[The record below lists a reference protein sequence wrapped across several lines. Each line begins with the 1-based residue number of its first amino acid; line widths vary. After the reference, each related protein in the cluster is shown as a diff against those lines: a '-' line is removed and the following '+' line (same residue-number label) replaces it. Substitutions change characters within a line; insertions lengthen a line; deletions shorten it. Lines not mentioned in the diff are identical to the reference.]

1 MAVSS
6 SKIQDIHIEDKDVWA
21 QFQTKYKAGDY
32 TGAWQLIAD
41 TQFGN
46 KKDVA
51 SIWNQIAADLVY
63 VQGLDDPDFGSG
75 KIRVATTIPDDIKDG
90 EVWFQLTN
98 EADGLITIQQCTSAA
113 NKTNDSLYPKTI
125 ATNVLGGSDMTTYPI
140 SPKNADA
147 AISKL
152 ADGLY
157 DVSMSKG
164 TKTVWGVEDGGIFVN
179 ASPSMLFQTL
189 AYAGGLYLA
198 SIGGGERAFYKSED
212 GLNFTKVEIGS
223 FYPYNPFVLISGNG
237 YFYCLGRST
246 STGNTVSIYRSSDG
260 ETWIKQSDV
269 GSSSYSYKLYYVN
282 GYLMCCSSN
291 TGAGTFLYS
300 DDNGVTVKTVP
311 FEPWGTG
318 RENPPDDMGYISASN
333 RYFCVIQN
341 YDAFD
346 NAGKVGYSSIYRA
359 DALISANWTLIGVYG
374 GQYDKIATD
383 DYNIEFYP
391 SCNSASLTALVGNYP
406 NDVSLIEKGYSYPIQ
421 TGGYY
426 VDKWWTICR
435 DASASLFKIF
445 QSSSAGYEGVLIP
458 NSDAMQFPADK
469 ILTMAS
475 NGIDV
480 VYMKFMNQE
489 STMSASRKISSKQ
502 QTTHT
507 LTFTN
512 AKGNTLLS
520 AQID

>member
-6 SKIQDIHIEDKDVWA
+6 SKIQDIHIEDKDIWA

-32 TGAWQLIAD
+32 AGAWQLIAD

-51 SIWNQIAADLVY
+51 SIWNQITADLVY

-98 EADGLITIQQCTSAA
+98 ETDGLITIQQCTSAT
-113 NKTNDSLYPKTI
+113 NKTNDTLYPKTI
-125 ATNVLGGSDMTTYPI
+125 AANVLGGSDMTAYPI

-164 TKTVWGVEDGGIFVN
+164 SKMVWGVEDGGIFVN
-179 ASPSMLFQTL
+179 ASPYTFFQTL
-189 AYAGGLYLA
+189 AYTGGLYLA
-198 SIGGGERAFYKSED
+198 SIGEGERAFYKSED
-212 GLNFTKVEIGS
+212 GLNFTKVGISS
-223 FYPYNPFVLISGNG
+223 FYPYNLDALTSGGG
-237 YFYCLGRST
+237 YFYCLGRNSST
-246 STGNTVSIYRSSDG
+246 TTTVSIYRSNDG

-269 GSSSYSYKLYYVN
+269 GSTSHNYNLYYVN
-282 GYLMCCSSN
+282 NYLICCSTN
-291 TGAGTFLYS
+291 TGAGSFLYS
-300 DDNGVTVKTVP
+300 DDNGATIKTVS

-318 RENPPDDMGYISASN
+318 RATYPADIGYMSASN
-333 RYFCVIQN
+333 RYFCVIRS
-341 YDAFD
+341 YDGLNNTTKAEC
-346 NAGKVGYSSIYRA
+346 SSIYRM
-359 DALISANWTLIGVYG
+359 DTLISNSWTLVGVYEG
-374 GQYDKIATD
+374 DYNKIATD
-383 DYNIEFYP
+383 GFDVEFYP
-391 SCNSASLTALVGNYP
+391 SARSESSTGLVGTYP
-406 NDVSLIEKGYSYPIQ
+406 NDIALIEKGYSYPIQ
-421 TGGYY
+421 VGGYY
-426 VDKWWTICR
+426 AGKWWTICR
-435 DASASLFKIF
+435 DTFTSLFKIF
-445 QSSSAGYEGVLIP
+445 QSSSAGYEGTLIP
-458 NSDAMQFPADK
+458 NSDAMQFPTDE

-475 NGIDV
+475 NGVDV

-489 STMSASRKISSKQ
+489 STMSASRKISPKQ

-507 LTFTN
+507 LTFKN

>member
-6 SKIQDIHIEDKDVWA
+6 SRVQDIHIEDKELWA
-21 QFQTKYKAGDY
+21 QFQEKYKAGNY
-32 TGAWQLIAD
+32 TEAWTLIAD
-41 TQFGN
+41 TQFNN

-51 SIWNQIAADLVY
+51 SVWNGIASDLVY
-63 VQGLDDPDFGSG
+63 VQGLNDPDFDKN
-75 KIRVATTIPDDIKDG
+75 KIKVSAELPADIKDG

-98 EADGLITIQQCTSAA
+98 EAGGLITIQQCTSAA
-113 NKTNDSLYPKTI
+113 NKINDSLYPKTI
-125 ATNVLGGSDMTTYPI
+125 ATNVLGGSDMTAYPI

-164 TKTVWGVEDGGIFVN
+164 TKMVWGVEDGGIFVN

-223 FYPYNPFVLISGNG
+223 FYPFNPFALISGGG
-237 YFYCLGRST
+237 YFYCLGRNST
-246 STGNTVSIYRSSDG
+246 TTTTVSIYRSSDG
-260 ETWIKQSDV
+260 ETWTKQGDV
-269 GSSSYSYKLYYVN
+269 GPTSYGYNLYYVN
-282 GYLMCCSSN
+282 NYLICCSSN
-291 TGAGTFLYS
+291 TGAGSFLYS
-300 DDNGVTVKTVP
+300 DDNGATTKTVP

-318 RENPPDDMGYISASN
+318 RNTYPADIGYMSTSN
-333 RYFCVIQN
+333 RYFCVIRG
-341 YDAFD
+341 YDGL
-346 NAGKVGYSSIYRA
+346 NNTEKVGYSSIYRM
-359 DALISANWTLIGVYG
+359 DTLISNSWTLVGVYEG
-374 GQYDKIATD
+374 DYNKIATD
-383 DYNIEFYP
+383 GFNVEFYP
-391 SCNSASLTALVGNYP
+391 SANSGSYTVLVGTYP
-406 NDVSLIEKGYSYPIQ
+406 NDIALIKKGYSYPIQ
-421 TGGYY
+421 VGGYY
-426 VDKWWTICR
+426 AGKWWTICR
-435 DASASLFKIF
+435 DVATSLFKIF

-475 NGIDV
+475 NGTDV
-480 VYMKFMNQE
+480 VYMKFMNEE

-502 QTTHT
+502 QTTHI